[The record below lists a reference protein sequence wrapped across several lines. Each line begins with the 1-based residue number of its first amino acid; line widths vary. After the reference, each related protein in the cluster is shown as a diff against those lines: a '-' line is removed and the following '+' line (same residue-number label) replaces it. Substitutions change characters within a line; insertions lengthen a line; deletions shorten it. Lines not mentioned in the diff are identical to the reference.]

1 MTTTNREQIVDQI
14 RRLRVSAIIRT
25 PDRDSAEAGMS
36 AAVAGGFR
44 MIEFTLTTP
53 GALDLIA
60 QFAANP
66 DLLVGAGTVL
76 STQQA
81 CDAVEAG
88 AKFLVSPICD
98 PEVIKQA
105 GELSVPSIPGTA
117 TPTEMMLAHRMGADF
132 VKLFPAPANVV
143 RYITSVL
150 GPLPDLRI
158 FPTAGV
164 DKDNYLDVLQAGAAG
179 VGFVRSLFRPTLM
192 DEGRFKDIEAC
203 ARDIITRLNKLPS
216 GRGSR

>member
-105 GELSVPSIPGTA
+105 GELGVPSIPGTA
-117 TPTEMMLAHRMGADF
+117 TPTEMMLAHRMGADL

-164 DKDNYLDVLQAGAAG
+164 DTDNLLDVLQAGAAG

-192 DEGRFKDIEAC
+192 DEGRFKDIEAR
-203 ARDIITRLNKLPS
+203 ARDIIRLLNKLPS
-216 GRGSR
+216 GRSGR

>member
-1 MTTTNREQIVDQI
+1 MAMTAANREQIVDEI
-14 RRLRVSAIIRT
+14 LRRQVSAIIRT
-25 PDRDSAEAGMS
+25 PDRESAEAGMS

-81 CDAVEAG
+81 RDAVQAG

-98 PEVIKQA
+98 PEVINQA
-105 GELSVPSIPGTA
+105 GELGVPSIPGTA
-117 TPTEMMLAHRMGADF
+117 TPTEMMLAHRMGADL

-150 GPLPDLRI
+150 GPLPHLRI

-164 DKDNYLDVLQAGAAG
+164 DPDNFLDVLQAGAAG
-179 VGFVRSLFRPTLM
+179 VGFVRTLFRPILM
-192 DEGRFKDIEAC
+192 DERRFQDIEVR
-203 ARDIITRLNKLPS
+203 ARDIITRLNSVK
-216 GRGSR
+216 RI